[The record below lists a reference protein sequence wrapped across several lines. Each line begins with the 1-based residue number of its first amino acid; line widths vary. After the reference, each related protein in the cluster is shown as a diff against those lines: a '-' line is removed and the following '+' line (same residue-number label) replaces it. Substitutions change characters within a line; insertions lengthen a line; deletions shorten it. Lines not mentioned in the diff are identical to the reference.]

1 MNLPAKPPSPRAWL
15 REATQ
20 RAHEETEA
28 AFAGFDLT
36 QRERYRAFLEQQ
48 AAVVLP
54 LEHELDAVGA
64 DALLSD
70 WARRKRSAALIADLH
85 ELDGVSRPVHPPVI
99 LNPASAWGM
108 LYVLEGSRLGGRVLS
123 SIVSRSDDPRAR
135 SATRFLRHGEGEQ
148 LWPSFVAA
156 LNAAIK
162 TETEIAAAVDGAIA
176 TFALFRPGVVQTV
189 AA

>member
-1 MNLPAKPPSPRAWL
+1 MNLPITPPSPRARL
-15 REATQ
+15 RDATQ

-28 AFAGFDLT
+28 AFAGLDLT
-36 QRERYRAFLEQQ
+36 QLNDYRAFLEQQ

-64 DALLSD
+64 DALLPD
-70 WARRKRSAALIADLH
+70 WTRRKRAIALIEDLH
-85 ELDGVSRPVHPPVI
+85 DLDGISRPVHPPVI

-123 SIVSRSDDPRAR
+123 SIVSRSNDPRVHN
-135 SATRFLRHGEGEQ
+135 ATRFLRHGEGGQ
-148 LWPSFVAA
+148 LWPSFVAM
-156 LNAAIK
+156 LNAALK
-162 TETEIAAAVDGAIA
+162 TETEIAAAIDGATA
-176 TFALFRPGVVQTV
+176 TFALFRPAVVPNV